1 MILYNQKN
9 RDLVL
14 TNTIDNDI
22 LIRGGFGEPLNNPSV
37 NEIESDMEVYELVE
51 KDPEVSYSNF
61 KDTIKEDV
69 EESDESMPQGQ
80 CAQQ

>member
-1 MILYNQKN
+1 MFKKL
-9 RDLVL
+9 
-14 TNTIDNDI
+14 
-22 LIRGGFGEPLNNPSV
+22 FGEPLNNPSV

-69 EESDESMPQGQ
+69 EEEESGGMPQGQ